1 MRIILP
7 QTELT
12 DSKLFLIAGPCVI
25 ESREV
30 CLTVAE
36 HLKRICQS
44 LDIAVVF
51 KSSFDKAN
59 RTSVMSFRGPGLEG
73 GLRVLE
79 EVKRQTGLPVLTDIH
94 EANQASAV
102 AEVADI
108 VQIPAFLCRQTDLIT
123 AAAATA
129 KPINIKKGQF
139 ASPAVMREAVRKA
152 RAGGAEH
159 ILVTERG
166 NFFGYSDLVVDMR
179 IFRALSDAGV
189 LLVFDA
195 THSVQSPAGLGNAS
209 GGRREF
215 AEPLALAA
223 VAAGADGLFIETHPD
238 PDSALCDGPVM
249 LPLQRLEGLLQK
261 ALAVY
266 EAAR

>member
-1 MRIILP
+1 MRISLP

-36 HLKRICQS
+36 HLKQISRN

-59 RTSVMSFRGPGLEG
+59 RTSVGSFRGPGLEA
-73 GLRVLE
+73 GLQILD
-79 EVKRQTGLPVLTDIH
+79 EVKHHTGLSVLTDIH
-94 EANQASAV
+94 EASQASAV

-108 VQIPAFLCRQTDLIT
+108 LQIPAFLCRQTDLIM

-129 KPINIKKGQF
+129 KPLNLKKGQF
-139 ASPAVMREAVRKA
+139 ASPTVMREAVRKA

-179 IFRALSDAGV
+179 VFHALSDIRA

-209 GGRREF
+209 GGSREF

-223 VAAGADGLFIETHPD
+223 VAAGADGLYIETHPD
-238 PDSALCDGPVM
+238 PDFALCDGPVM
-249 LPLQRLEGLLQK
+249 LPLQRLEGLLQR

-266 EAAR
+266 EAVR

>member
-1 MRIILP
+1 
-7 QTELT
+7 
-12 DSKLFLIAGPCVI
+12 
-25 ESREV
+25 
-30 CLTVAE
+30 
-36 HLKRICQS
+36 
-44 LDIAVVF
+44 
-51 KSSFDKAN
+51 
-59 RTSVMSFRGPGLEG
+59 MSFRGPGLES
-73 GLRVLE
+73 GLRILE

-94 EANQASAV
+94 EASQASVV

-108 VQIPAFLCRQTDLIT
+108 LQIPAFLCRQTDLIM

-129 KPINIKKGQF
+129 KPVNLKKGQF

-152 RAGGAEH
+152 RAGGAKH

-179 IFRALSDAGV
+179 IFHAMSDIGA

-195 THSVQSPAGLGNAS
+195 THSVQSPAGLGDAS

-223 VAAGADGLFIETHPD
+223 IAAGADGLFIETHPD

-249 LPLQRLEGLLQK
+249 LPLERLEGLLQK